1 MSIPRLVAMNLLVPF
16 MVLGANEVPAQG
28 YPNKPIRII
37 TAGAGG
43 GSDIIARPIAS
54 AISGP
59 LGQQIIIDNRPTVQG
74 VQSLITSPPDG
85 YHLQVGGNSIWI
97 SPLLQNVPWDVPRDF
112 SSVSLLVREVL
123 VAAVHPSVPVKSIKE
138 LIALAR
144 AKPGELNYASGALGG
159 PSHLG
164 AELVKHMAGV
174 NMVGIAYKSNGLAV
188 TSVISGETQL
198 TITDAGLVMPHA
210 KSGKLRALAVSSA
223 EPSALVPGLPTI
235 AASGVPGY
243 ESGASYAMF
252 APAKTPVPIINRLN
266 QEIVRVLN
274 REDVKEKLFSLGT
287 EVVGN
292 SPQQLAVV
300 MKSEMTRM
308 GKLIRDAGIKAE

>member
-1 MSIPRLVAMNLLVPF
+1 MLLSRFAGGMLAVGV
-16 MVLGANEVPAQG
+16 MLMGAGGVSGQA
-28 YPNKPIRII
+28 YPNKPLRIV
-37 TAGAGG
+37 TSEPGGAN
-43 GSDIIARPIAS
+43 DVIARLVAQG
-54 AISGP
+54 ISGP
-59 LGQQIIIDNRPTVQG
+59 LGQPVIVENRVPVIAIDTVAKAPPEG
-74 VQSLITSPPDG
+74 YTLIVAASTF
-85 YHLQVGGNSIWI
+85 WI
-97 SPLLQNVPWDVPRDF
+97 GPLLVKTSYDPVRDF
-112 SSVSLLVREVL
+112 SPISITNRAPNVL
-123 VAAVHPSVPVKSIKE
+123 VVNPSSPVKSVKE
-138 LIALAR
+138 LIALAKAR
-144 AKPGELNYASGALGG
+144 PGELNYGSTGAGSS
-159 PSHLG
+159 SHLAG
-164 AELVKHMAGV
+164 ELFKVMAGV
-174 NMVGIAYKSNGLAV
+174 NIVRIAYKGSAPALIAL
-188 TSVISGETQL
+188 I
-198 TITDAGLVMPHA
+198 AGDLHLMFPAAGGVGPHV